1 MSISLST
8 IKNIFTNNQLIRGR
22 LHLSPEDI
30 KKLYRS
36 KIKQLQK
43 VQNRLAHNKNIV
55 ASSLEQIKNLKSEL
69 KYCEETLQKAFHPST
84 KNISLIYKKINNHY
98 YVKARFYWQ
107 GQQREVQVG
116 SIPIILDI
124 IQQMLNQGYLQDISV
139 PKSNHMTWEQFKK
152 KDQIIEATKEIAAIK
167 FQEYIIRKIV
177 EEDRNQFEKGNLEK
191 RNSDNLAKTTQIEKN
206 EVENPEKE
214 KFEWYVKWRED
225 NLK

>member
-1 MSISLST
+1 MDISFSPA
-8 IKNIFTNNQLIRGR
+8 KNILANNQLVRGR
-22 LHLSPEDI
+22 IGLTSVEI
-30 KKLYRS
+30 QRLYRS
-36 KIKQLQK
+36 IMRQKKKLQK
-43 VQNRLAHNKNIV
+43 QVIYQKNDV
-55 ASSLEQIKNLKSEL
+55 KSSLDQIKILKSEL
-69 KYCEETLQKAFHPST
+69 KYCEETLQKAFCPST
-84 KNISLIYKKINNHY
+84 ENISLIYKKINNHY

-191 RNSDNLAKTTQIEKN
+191 RNSDNLAKTSQIEKN